1 MRLFQRN
8 ALSVRNIFGLDSI
21 FGGDTSKTVR
31 LNTNKGFLFCI
42 FQKEGKWVSQVYVHN
57 SLFAGNIYFTT
68 MVLS

>member
-1 MRLFQRN
+1 MGVFLGRKLGEENLHDLR
-8 ALSVRNIFGLDSI
+8 R
-21 FGGDTSKTVR
+21 KTVR